1 MTGHLTRR
9 GALVALGAL
18 AGCSGANPLSSEPEP
33 VELDAAAL
41 RGVVDDSAPSLPE
54 RLPVGIAEA
63 HVAAGEDRARALL
76 DAVPATLGPDE
87 IPNGAIREE
96 VRRAREGAATEIS
109 AAKAESTPFARL
121 EAFGGARAEARF
133 AAGSWRAI
141 DEGLTRE
148 DLRGEAETV
157 RSDRRA
163 LHDRWRY
170 VGDDPVAATLV
181 HAAIE
186 DRIASGRSG
195 VAAGEPRRYRADN
208 PLGVGELAEEVERAR
223 VAVDDAA
230 HIYDRLTA
238 TLDDPADLRDRL
250 VDARRRLRDAFEAER
265 EPLSSIDR
273 QEPWQVEGVDVED
286 TPAAE
291 ALEELFRPI
300 DPERDD
306 GWDGTTPAE
315 ALTWAH
321 ASFVTLAAFVALRER
336 VREGETFAVES
347 VTDVDAVRSAAIEAL
362 RAAEASPAEPALTRH
377 STAELAAQLAWVDEE
392 LLNEEGSV
400 RTSWLRND
408 VGTYLTVMARA
419 RATPAASE
427 RVAEALRARP
437 SDRRERGLEAER

>member
-1 MTGHLTRR
+1 MIGQLTRR
-9 GALVALGAL
+9 GALVVLGAL
-18 AGCSGANPLSSEPEP
+18 AGCSGTNPLSSEPDP

-41 RGVVDDSAPSLPE
+41 RGVVDDSAPSLPK
-54 RLPVGIAEA
+54 RLPVGISDA
-63 HVAAGEDRARALL
+63 HVAASEDRARTLL
-76 DAVPATLGPDE
+76 DAVPATLGPEE

-96 VRRAREGAATEIS
+96 VRHARERAATELS
-109 AAKAESTPFARL
+109 GAAAEATPFARL
-121 EAFGGARAEARF
+121 EAFGGARGEARF

-148 DLRGEAETV
+148 ALRAEAETI

-163 LHDRWRY
+163 LRDRWRY
-170 VGDDPVAATLV
+170 VGGDPVGATLV

-186 DRIASGRSG
+186 GRIAPGRSD
-195 VAAGEPRRYRADN
+195 VTDEPRRYHADN
-208 PLGVGELAEEVERAR
+208 PLGVGEIAEEVKRAR
-223 VAVDDAA
+223 VAVDDAT
-230 HIYDRLTA
+230 HLYDRLTA
-238 TLDDPADLRDRL
+238 TLDDPVDLRDRL
-250 VDARRRLRDAFEAER
+250 VDARERLREAFEAER
-265 EPLSSIDR
+265 EPLSSVDR
-273 QEPWQVEGVDVED
+273 QEPWRVEGVDVKD

-300 DPERDD
+300 DPKHDD
-306 GWDGTTPAE
+306 GWGGTTPAE

-321 ASFVTLAAFVALRER
+321 ASFVSLSAFTALRER

-347 VTDVDAVRSAAIEAL
+347 VTDVDAARSAAIEAL
-362 RAAEASPAEPALTRH
+362 RAAEASPAEPELTRH
-377 STAELAAQLAWVDEE
+377 STAELADQLAWVDEE

-400 RTSWLRND
+400 RASWLRND

-437 SDRRERGLEAER
+437 SD

>member
-1 MTGHLTRR
+1 MTGRLTRR
-9 GALVALGAL
+9 GALAVLGLGAL

-33 VELDAAAL
+33 VELDGAAL

-54 RLPVGIAEA
+54 RLPVGITGT
-63 HVAAGEDRARALL
+63 HVAASEERARALL

-87 IPNGAIREE
+87 IPNGAIREK
-96 VRRAREGAATEIS
+96 VRHARERAATELS
-109 AAKAESTPFARL
+109 AATAEPTPFARL
-121 EAFGGARAEARF
+121 EAFGDARAEARF
-133 AAGSWRAI
+133 AAGAWHAI

-163 LHDRWRY
+163 LRDRWRY
-170 VGDDPVAATLV
+170 VGDDPVVATLV

-186 DRIASGRSG
+186 RRVASGRSDIAVG
-195 VAAGEPRRYRADN
+195 DPHRYRPGN
-208 PLGVGELAEEVERAR
+208 PLGVGEIAEEIERAR

-230 HIYDRLTA
+230 HLYDRLTA
-238 TLDDPADLRDRL
+238 TLDDPVDLRDRL
-250 VDARRRLRDAFEAER
+250 VDARRRLREAFEAER
-265 EPLSSIDR
+265 EVLSSVDPE
-273 QEPWQVEGVDVED
+273 EPWRIEGVDVED

-300 DPERDD
+300 NPEHDD

-321 ASFVTLAAFVALRER
+321 ASFVTLEAFTSLRER

-347 VTDVDAVRSAAIEAL
+347 VTDVDAVRSGAIEAL

-377 STAELAAQLAWVDEE
+377 STAELADQLAWVDEE
-392 LLNEEGSV
+392 LRNEEESV
-400 RTSWLRND
+400 RASWLRND
-408 VGTYLTVMARA
+408 VATYLTVMARA

-427 RVAEALRARP
+427 RVAGALRARP
-437 SDRRERGLEAER
+437 SD

>member
-1 MTGHLTRR
+1 MTGRLTRR

-18 AGCSGANPLSSEPEP
+18 AGCSGANPLSSEPDP
-33 VELDAAAL
+33 IELDAAAL
-41 RGVVDDSAPSLPE
+41 RGVVDDSAPSLPK
-54 RLPVGIAEA
+54 RLPVGITEGY
-63 HVAAGEDRARALL
+63 VAASEDRARALL

-96 VRRAREGAATEIS
+96 VRHARERAVTEIS
-109 AAKAESTPFARL
+109 EAAAVTTPFARL

-148 DLRGEAETV
+148 DLRAEGEAV

-163 LHDRWRY
+163 LRDRWRY
-170 VGDDPVAATLV
+170 VGGDPVEATLV

-186 DRIASGRSG
+186 RRIASGRSDI
-195 VAAGEPRRYRADN
+195 AIGEPHRYRPSN
-208 PLGVGELAEEVERAR
+208 PLGVGEIAEEVERAR
-223 VAVDDAA
+223 VAVDDAG
-230 HIYDRLTA
+230 HLYDRLTA
-238 TLDDPADLRDRL
+238 TLDDPVDLRDRL
-250 VDARRRLRDAFEAER
+250 VDARRRLREAFEAER
-265 EPLSSIDR
+265 EVLSSVDP
-273 QEPWQVEGVDVED
+273 QEPWRVEGVDVED

-306 GWDGTTPAE
+306 GWDETTPAE

-321 ASFVTLAAFVALRER
+321 ASFVTLAAFRSLRER

-347 VTDVDAVRSAAIEAL
+347 VTDVDAVRSGAIEAL
-362 RAAEASPAEPALTRH
+362 RAAEASPAEPELTRH
-377 STAELAAQLAWVDEE
+377 STAELADQLAWADEE
-392 LLNEEGSV
+392 LRTVDERV
-400 RTSWLRND
+400 RASWLRND

-437 SDRRERGLEAER
+437 SD